1 MFLTIGIDSFHEG
14 FQCVISYKMYVLIRF
29 WNPKSAFTLLF
40 DVCFYVYEIV
50 SYWKFKNVKWLN
62 AGLDR

>member
-14 FQCVISYKMYVLIRF
+14 FQCVISYEMYVLIRF

-40 DVCFYVYEIV
+40 DVCFYVYEFV
-50 SYWKFKNVKWLN
+50 SY
-62 AGLDR
+62 